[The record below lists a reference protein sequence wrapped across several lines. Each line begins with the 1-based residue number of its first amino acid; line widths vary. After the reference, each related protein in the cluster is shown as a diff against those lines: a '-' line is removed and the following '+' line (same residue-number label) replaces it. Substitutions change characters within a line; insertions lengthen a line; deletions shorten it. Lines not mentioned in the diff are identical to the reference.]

1 MSIFDDNDEDVKTS
15 IHFFNQLSNE
25 DKIRIVSNLNP
36 NILQQKQQY
45 TRLFPLLVKIQK
57 DISKHDAIKI
67 GNKLMDLGLDET
79 YARLFVSNIKNHAP
93 TEAYQL
99 AQLDK
104 IEDKNFSETLPNIMK
119 DVWVNNESE
128 KALVDKYR
136 IDKEKIQCII
146 NLTGLM
152 FDNLSCGITTKEKLM
167 ERCKPHISDEKTEVL
182 INQIMIHKEHWS
194 TATLFSNVRD
204 ISLKISE
211 FAQQNREA
219 LKLLQELVDLRK
231 TEYE

>member
-99 AQLDK
+99 
-104 IEDKNFSETLPNIMK
+104 SP
-119 DVWVNNESE
+119 
-128 KALVDKYR
+128 
-136 IDKEKIQCII
+136 
-146 NLTGLM
+146 
-152 FDNLSCGITTKEKLM
+152 
-167 ERCKPHISDEKTEVL
+167 
-182 INQIMIHKEHWS
+182 
-194 TATLFSNVRD
+194 VR
-204 ISLKISE
+204 
-211 FAQQNREA
+211 
-219 LKLLQELVDLRK
+219 QE
-231 TEYE
+231 